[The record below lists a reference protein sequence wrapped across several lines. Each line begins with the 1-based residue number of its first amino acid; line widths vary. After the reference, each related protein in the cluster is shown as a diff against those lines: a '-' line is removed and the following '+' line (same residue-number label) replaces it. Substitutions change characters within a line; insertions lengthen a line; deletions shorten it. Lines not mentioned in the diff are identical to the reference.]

1 MAPPYVSPLRE
12 AQAAQTRL
20 RVLEAAASVFG
31 SSGYSGTSLPAIAAE
46 AGVSLETVKQNGPK
60 AALLLASF
68 DQAFSGAE
76 GDGPLHFRELG
87 AQAAAL
93 QGEEMLTFHLGFVA
107 EANARVA
114 RLWPRIL
121 DAAAGDAEVGRR
133 LEQLQHNR
141 RFDMLSSIREYRSK
155 GLCHSAR
162 PDAELADELSF
173 LISPESYTQ
182 LVVDAKW
189 SMTRYREWMVRA
201 VRRLILED

>member
-93 QGEEMLTFHLGFVA
+93 IGVLVRTGKFREDALRDLQRDEFGPVPDYIIDSVA
-107 EANARVA
+107 DLPALIEAKFT
-114 RLWPRIL
+114 
-121 DAAAGDAEVGRR
+121 E
-133 LEQLQHNR
+133 
-141 RFDMLSSIREYRSK
+141 
-155 GLCHSAR
+155 
-162 PDAELADELSF
+162 
-173 LISPESYTQ
+173 
-182 LVVDAKW
+182 
-189 SMTRYREWMVRA
+189 
-201 VRRLILED
+201 